1 VGYAARTNSRRASH
15 SDLEVVETGHTA
27 VCPQAGVALDRHNYR
42 EPDLVVVRKE
52 ALGVL
57 LARPRDVLLAVEVMS
72 PSSVT
77 DDRLTKPAQYA
88 RAGIPHYWRLERHDE
103 PVLLAYELAGE
114 VEGYRETGRFTD
126 RVATEKPVALRF
138 SMATLLA

>member
-1 VGYAARTNSRRASH
+1 
-15 SDLEVVETGHTA
+15 
-27 VCPQAGVALDRHNYR
+27 VALDRHNYR